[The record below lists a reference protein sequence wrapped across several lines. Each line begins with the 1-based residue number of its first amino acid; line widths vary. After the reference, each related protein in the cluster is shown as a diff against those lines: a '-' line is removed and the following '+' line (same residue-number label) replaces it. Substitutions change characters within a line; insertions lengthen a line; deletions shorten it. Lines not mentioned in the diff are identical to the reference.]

1 MGLLLFFLANSNK
14 KQYNKQD
21 FAGGCKINQTNPTRP
36 PVKIIKGRQ
45 TLYENFMKDLSKD
58 LFNPLSGQDFVQMF
72 DTNYGS
78 QETLQG
84 YATKGTVKD
93 IRGDFAMVDVG
104 LKSEG
109 RVPLKEFGASTPSVG
124 DIIDVFVERYESRE
138 GSAILSYTKARA
150 EKAWKDLEKTVAE
163 GTDPEGTIIDVV
175 RGGFTVD
182 INGVFA
188 FMPSSQ
194 VDHKPVR
201 DAKSMIG
208 LTDKFRVLKMDAL
221 RTNAIVSRRAIQS
234 DSIAA
239 AQKEAM
245 KNIALGAVIEG
256 TVKNITD
263 YGVFVDL
270 GGIDGL
276 LHVTDLSWKRVNH
289 PRELVHVGQKIQ
301 VKVIQF
307 DAESHR
313 ISLGAKQLEED
324 PWSTASRAFNVGDTI
339 SGKVSSLTDYGAF
352 IDLGNN
358 IEGLVHMSEL
368 SWTNKNIHPSK
379 VLQAGQEIN
388 VVVLG
393 IDQDKR
399 RISLGYKQLQA
410 NPWVQF
416 AETHNVGDVITG
428 PIKNTTEF
436 GLFVALTPE
445 LDGMV
450 HISDL
455 SWNKLDEEEL
465 KKFVRGQEVTAKI
478 LDINPEK
485 ERVTLGIKQ
494 LTESAESNSVSI
506 KKGAVLSGTV
516 SEITA
521 DELIVALP
529 NDARGVIRR
538 TDLSREKAEQD
549 TAKFNIG
556 DTVEASVVAVEDN
569 TVKLSIRAL
578 QVTLEKQAVKEFS
591 NQADSGSVLG
601 DILGAAIENS
611 KK

>member
-1 MGLLLFFLANSNK
+1 MANFDEYFL
-14 KQYNKQD
+14 
-21 FAGGCKINQTNPTRP
+21 
-36 PVKIIKGRQ
+36 
-45 TLYENFMKDLSKD
+45 MKDLSKD
-58 LFNPLSGQDFVQMF
+58 LFNPLSGEDFVQMF
-72 DTNYGS
+72 DANYGS

-109 RVPLKEFGASTPSVG
+109 RIPLKEFGASVPSVG

-138 GSAILSYTKARA
+138 GTAVLSYAKARA
-150 EKAWKDLEKTVAE
+150 EKAWKELEKTVAE
-163 GTDPEGTIIDVV
+163 GVDPEGTIIDVV

-194 VDHKPVR
+194 VDHKPIR
-201 DAKSMIG
+201 DAKSLIG
-208 LTDKFRVLKMDAL
+208 LKDKFRVLKMDAL

-234 DSIAA
+234 DTIAA
-239 AQKEAM
+239 AQQEAM
-245 KNIALGAVIEG
+245 KNISLGAVVEG

-263 YGVFVDL
+263 YGVFIDL

-289 PRELVHVGQKIQ
+289 PRELVHVGEKIK

-307 DAESHR
+307 DPESHR

-324 PWSTASRAFNVGDTI
+324 PWETASRAFNVGDTVT
-339 SGKVSSLTDYGAF
+339 GKVSSLTDYGAF

-379 VLQAGQEIN
+379 VLQNGQEIN
-388 VVVLG
+388 IVVLG

-399 RISLGYKQLQA
+399 RISLGYKQLQP
-410 NPWVQF
+410 NPWKQF

-494 LTESAESNSVSI
+494 LTAGAENNAASI
-506 KKGAVLSGTV
+506 KKGAVVCGTV
-516 SEITA
+516 SEITP
-521 DELIVALP
+521 DELILALQG
-529 NDARGVIRR
+529 DVRGVIRR
-538 TDLSREKAEQD
+538 TDLSREKSEQD
-549 TAKFNIG
+549 TGKFNIG
-556 DTVEASVVAVEDN
+556 DSVEASVVSVEDN

-578 QVTLEKQAVKEFS
+578 QVTLEKQAVKEFA
-591 NQADSGSVLG
+591 NEADSGSVLG